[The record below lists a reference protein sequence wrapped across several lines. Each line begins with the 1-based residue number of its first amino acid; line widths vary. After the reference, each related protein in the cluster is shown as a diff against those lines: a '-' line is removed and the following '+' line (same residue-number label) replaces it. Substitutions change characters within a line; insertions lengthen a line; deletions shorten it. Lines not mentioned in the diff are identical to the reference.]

1 MNRTQDI
8 PVQEHPRHRN
18 KLLARLPDGERI
30 AIEPH
35 LEALALDK
43 DYCIAA
49 VDTEISHVYFLDEG
63 IGSMVVVSPEGHR
76 AEAGMF
82 GSEGFAPVPPAVL
95 SSLSLHEVVIQSAGS
110 GRRMSVQALW
120 GLASSCPSLMSLMT
134 RASHNLA
141 TQVSFTALSN
151 AVHQVDE
158 RLARWLLM
166 AHDRVETNEI
176 YITHEYI
183 SLMLAV
189 RRPSVTTALHIL
201 EGNQMIRSE
210 RGVITIRDRPA
221 LEEFARDAY
230 GKPEAE
236 YRHLFGQG

>member
-1 MNRTQDI
+1 M
-8 PVQEHPRHRN
+8 QEHPRHRN
-18 KLLARLPDGERI
+18 KLLARLPNGERI

-110 GRRMSVQALW
+110 GRRMSVQTLW
-120 GLASSCPSLMSLMT
+120 DLASSCPTLMSLLT

-141 TQVSFTALSN
+141 TQVAFTALSN

-210 RGVITIRDRPA
+210 RGVITIRDRQA